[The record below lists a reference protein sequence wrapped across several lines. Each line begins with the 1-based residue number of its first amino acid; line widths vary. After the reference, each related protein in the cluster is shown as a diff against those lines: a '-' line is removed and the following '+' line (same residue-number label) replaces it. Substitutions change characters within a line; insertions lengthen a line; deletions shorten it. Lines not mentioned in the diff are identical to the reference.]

1 MRYSQLQA
9 GLAGGAVV
17 LMDGATGTQLQRRGA
32 SMNAT
37 AWSGAAGA
45 ANTEMLEQIH
55 RDYIA
60 SGARLITANTFATS
74 RLVLAAAGLGAQYAQ
89 INAVTLEA
97 GRRAAAAGAV
107 LGGSLSHMVPR
118 HNGHGEPDPAAVA
131 ESLAEHAETLVA
143 GGCEV
148 ILLEMMF
155 APERMEAAFSAASAT
170 GLPVWA
176 GFSARRGANG
186 TVLSFAQDRDI
197 HFVEIAAILDDFDVD
212 AAGVMHSEA
221 EVTGDALALIRDR
234 FSGPLT
240 AYPDSGHM
248 KMPEWQFQ
256 DVIAPADLAAFAAGW
271 VANGAQVLGGCCGLD
286 ATHLKALSPLTHGP
300 GVE

>member
-1 MRYSQLQA
+1 MVYSQLKA
-9 GLAGGAVV
+9 ELSGGAVV

-32 SMNAT
+32 SMDAT
-37 AWSGAAGA
+37 AWCGAAGA
-45 ANTEMLEQIH
+45 ANAELLEQIH

-60 SGARLITANTFATS
+60 EGARLITANTFATS
-74 RLVLAAAGLGAQYAQ
+74 RLVLAAAGLGAEYEQ
-89 INAVTLEA
+89 INAVTLAA
-97 GRRAAAAGAV
+97 GRRAASAGAV
-107 LGGSLSHMVPR
+107 LGGSLSHMIPR
-118 HNGHGEPDPAAVA
+118 RDHHGEPDPVEIA
-131 ESLAEHAETLVA
+131 EAYAEHAETLVA

-155 APERMEAAFSAASAT
+155 APERMEAAFTAACAT

-186 TVLSFAQDRDI
+186 AVLSFAQNRDI
-197 HFVEIAAILDDFDVD
+197 PFAEIVAILDDFSVD

-221 EVTGDALALIRDR
+221 EVTGDALALIRQR

-248 KMPEWQFQ
+248 KLPQWQFQ
-256 DVIAPADLAAFAAGW
+256 DVIAPDDLATFASEW
-271 VANGAQVLGGCCGLD
+271 VANGTQVLGGCCGLD
-286 ATHLKALSPLTHGP
+286 ETHLRAMAPLTHGP
-300 GVE
+300 AG